1 MRRPTRIGRMNTR
14 RRFVLGTLAATGALA
29 LGWAVLPPRQR
40 LTTAEPLPT
49 GQGEHA
55 LGGWLKIGADDRVH
69 VVMPKSEMGQG
80 VHTGLAMVLADE
92 LDADWARVAITEAP
106 IDRIFNNQATVLENL
121 PFHPD
126 DDSALK
132 RSAQWLTA
140 KTMRE
145 IGEMVTGGSSSLKD
159 LWQPMRQAGASARAM
174 LATAAAQA
182 WGVPVAEVQ
191 VARGVL
197 SHPASGRS
205 ARFGEMAA
213 AAARLPLAEDA
224 PLKTPDR
231 FTLIGQPLARMEAQ
245 AKSDGSAVFGL
256 DVRLPGMLYASVA
269 MCPTLGG
276 RVAGFDAAAVAGAP
290 GVKQVLAVDGHQ
302 GGTAG
307 VAVVADAPWR
317 ALKAVRALKVQWQ
330 DDPASTPAAG
340 FDSTAALDALS
351 AQLAGR
357 DGQAGDTGTALFSHG
372 DVQAALQGAAK
383 TVQAEYRAPYL
394 AHATLEPQNCTVQI
408 HPDGRATVWAP
419 TQIPGIARDAV
430 ARVLG
435 LDAERVQLHVT
446 LLGGGFGRRLEADFI
461 AQAAAIARDAAK
473 ANPALAGLP
482 IQLFWSREEDTRHD
496 FYRPAAV
503 ARLQAGLDAQGRLL
517 AWQQVS
523 AGPTILP
530 RVMQRHFGL
539 PAGLI
544 ALSPDKTALEG
555 AFDQPYEWPAARI
568 AHAAAESP
576 IPVGFWRAVGHSH
589 QAFFKEA
596 FVDEAAHAGGQ
607 DPLAFRA
614 ALLQQHTRH
623 LAVLQAAAQLAGW
636 GQPLPPTADGA
647 PQARGVALHHSF
659 GSVVA
664 QVARVSVGPDK
675 TIRVH
680 HVACAIDCG
689 TAVNPNLIR
698 QQMEGGVQFG
708 LSAALY
714 GGVDIVRG
722 QVQQS
727 NFHDQPQL
735 RIAQAPEVETVILP
749 SQAHPEGVGEPVMT
763 CIAPAVANALFV
775 LTGQRLR
782 SLPLRI
788 A

>member
-1 MRRPTRIGRMNTR
+1 MNPR
-14 RRFVLGTLAATGALA
+14 RRFILGTLAAGGALA
-29 LGWAVLPPRQR
+29 VGWTLLPPRQR
-40 LTTAEPLPT
+40 LTTAEPLAT
-49 GQGEHA
+49 AAGEHA
-55 LGGWLKIGADDRVH
+55 LGGWLKIGNDDRIW

-92 LDADWARVAITEAP
+92 LDADWARVEVTEAP

-121 PFHPD
+121 PFHPE
-126 DDSALK
+126 DDSAIK
-132 RSAQWLTA
+132 RGAQWLTA

-145 IGEMVTGGSSSLKD
+145 IGEMVTGGSSSIKD
-159 LWQPMRQAGASARAM
+159 LWEPMRQAGASARAM
-174 LATAAAQA
+174 LLAAAAQA
-182 WGVPVAEVQ
+182 WGVPVTELQA
-191 VARGVL
+191 ARGSV

-205 ARFGEMAA
+205 ARYGELAA
-213 AAARLPLAEDA
+213 AAARLPLDSST
-224 PLKTPDR
+224 PLKTPAQ
-231 FTLIGQPLARMEAQ
+231 FTLIGQPLARLETQ

-256 DVRLPGMLYASVA
+256 DVRLPGMLYASVV

-276 RVAGFDAAAVAGAP
+276 RVAGFDAAAVQGLP
-290 GVKQVLAVDGHQ
+290 GVKQVVAVDGHQ

-307 VAVVADAPWR
+307 VAVVADSPWR
-317 ALKAVRALKVQWQ
+317 ALKAVRALPVQWQ

-340 FDSTAALDALS
+340 YDSQEGLEALAR
-351 AQLAGR
+351 QL
-357 DGQAGDTGTALFSHG
+357 DGDTGTALFSRG
-372 DVQAALQGAAK
+372 DAAAAMKSAAK

-394 AHATLEPQNCTVQI
+394 AHATLEPQNCTVQLQA
-408 HPDGRATVWAP
+408 DGRATVWAP

-430 ARVLG
+430 ARVL
-435 LDAERVQLHVT
+435 DIAPERVTLHVT

-461 AQAAAIARDAAK
+461 AQAAAITRAASA

-482 IQLFWSREEDTRHD
+482 LHVFWSREEDTRHD
-496 FYRPAAV
+496 FFRPAAV

-530 RVMQRHFGL
+530 KLMQRHFGL
-539 PAGLI
+539 PAGLV

-568 AHAAAESP
+568 AHAAAASP

-596 FVDEAAHAGGQ
+596 FLDEAAHAAGQ

-614 ALLQQHTRH
+614 ALLQQHPRH
-623 LAVLQAAAQLAGW
+623 LAVLQAAAKLAGW
-636 GQPLPPTADGA
+636 GTPLPAAADGA
-647 PQARGVALHHSF
+647 PQARGIALHHSF

-664 QVARVSVGPDK
+664 QVAQVSVGPDN
-675 TIRVH
+675 TLRVH
-680 HVACAIDCG
+680 HVDCAIDCG
-689 TAVNPNLIR
+689 TPVNPNLIR

-708 LSAALY
+708 LSAALH

-727 NFHDQPQL
+727 NFHDMPQL
-735 RIAQAPEVETVILP
+735 RMAQAPSVATVILP
-749 SQAHPEGVGEPVMT
+749 STAHPEGVGEPVMT
-763 CIAPAVANALFV
+763 CIAPAVANAVFV

-782 SLPLRI
+782 SLPLRL